1 MSQHYKFGEEILASD
16 DAKFLS
22 RVAMAHSRRIRPLCM
37 CVPGGNGIEVY
48 VARRFEKYHLKR
60 MPNSGPGHAPG
71 CDHYEPHDD
80 LTGLG
85 QLRGQAIIDDEATG
99 ETLLKLAF
107 PMSRG
112 PASLAM
118 ASANETKPS
127 VKSDGTKLSIRGLLH
142 YLWNEAQLTHWHPR
156 MQGKRGWAVVR
167 NELLRAAEQKITKG
181 KHFSEMLYIPEPFQ
195 AAKKY
200 EIARRRR
207 EITARAQQHTKQLG
221 MIIGEVKGFD
231 VSINGER
238 IVIKHLPDWNLF
250 LNNVLARRL
259 RSNFEREIELVAQ
272 NMGSHLIICATFEMS
287 RADYP
292 HVCELTLMPVNEQWI
307 PFESSEDLAL
317 VTQCIEEERHFIKGM
332 RMNLAH
338 DSPIAAVILTDTE
351 TMSTALYHSNGRA
364 SADEL
369 SILAERM
376 AFKGS
381 AHVVVSPGNRLPG
394 TRRKAKLTN
403 H

>member
-1 MSQHYKFGEEILASD
+1 MSQRYRFADEILASD
-16 DAKFLS
+16 DPKFLS
-22 RVAMAHSRRIRPLCM
+22 RVATAHSRRIRPSCM
-37 CVPGGNGIEVY
+37 CLPGSEGIEVY
-48 VARRFEKYHLKR
+48 VARRFDKYHLKR
-60 MPNSGPGHAPG
+60 MPNSGPSHAPG

-112 PASLAM
+112 PARLAM
-118 ASANETKPS
+118 ATANETKPS

-142 YLWNEAQLTHWHPR
+142 YLWNEAQLTHWHPKMR
-156 MQGKRGWAVVR
+156 GKRGWGVVR

-221 MIIGEVKGFD
+221 MIIGEVKSFD

-238 IVIKHLPDWNLF
+238 AVIKHLPDWNLF
-250 LNNVLARRL
+250 LNNMLARRL

-292 HVCELTLMPVNEQWI
+292 HFCELTLMPVNEHWI
-307 PFESSEDLAL
+307 PYESSEDLAL
-317 VTQCIEEERHFIKGM
+317 LSQCIEEERHFIKGM

-351 TMSTALYHSNGRA
+351 PMSTALYHANNRA
-364 SADEL
+364 SADEMSVL
-369 SILAERM
+369 SERM

-381 AHVVVSPGNRLPG
+381 SHKVVTPGNRLPID
-394 TRRKAKLTN
+394 RNFYRP

>member
-1 MSQHYKFGEEILASD
+1 MTQRYRFDGEILQSD
-16 DAKFLS
+16 NPRFAS
-22 RVAMAHSRRIRPLCM
+22 RVALAHSRRIRPYCM
-37 CVPGGNGIEVY
+37 CLPSGEGIEVY

-60 MPNSGPGHAPG
+60 MPNSGPSHAPG

-112 PASLAM
+112 PARLAM
-118 ASANETKPS
+118 ANANEVKPS

-142 YLWNEAQLTHWHPR
+142 YLWNEARLTHWHPKMR
-156 MQGKRGWAVVR
+156 GKRGWGLVR

-221 MIIGEVKGFD
+221 LIIGEVKSFD

-238 IVIKHLPDWNLF
+238 IVLKHLPDWNLF

-292 HVCELTLMPVNEQWI
+292 HVCELTLMPVNEHWI
-307 PFESSEDLAL
+307 PYESSEDAAL
-317 VTQCIEEERHFIKGM
+317 VSQCIEEERHFIKGM
-332 RMNLAH
+332 RMNLAP
-338 DSPIAAVILTDTE
+338 DSPIAAVILTDTNPH
-351 TMSTALYHSNGRA
+351 STALYHANARA

-369 SILAERM
+369 SVLGERM

-381 AHVVVSPGNRLPG
+381 AHKLVVPGARLPIRVSHG
-394 TRRKAKLTN
+394 RA
-403 H
+403 